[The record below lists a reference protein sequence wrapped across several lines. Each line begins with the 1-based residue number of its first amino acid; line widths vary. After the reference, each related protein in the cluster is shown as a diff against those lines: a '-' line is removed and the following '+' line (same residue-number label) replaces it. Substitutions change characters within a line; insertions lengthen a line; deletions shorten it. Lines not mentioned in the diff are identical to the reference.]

1 MLSLGDT
8 SYRVLN
14 DVIALAPELFVGPNA
29 QEQAQ
34 GPAET
39 VKKEVGSPNET
50 ELNKLINSTKT
61 PAEIKKEKQK
71 KEEPSSNTSLVPWSD
86 RVATSIFSFDA
97 ALNNKIRRTLTKLKV
112 SWPEMSK
119 VLNRLSVS
127 QALHAETIAQ
137 QFLKYGEIIYDRVT
151 GQFEV
156 KDNPDAP
163 SFNKLM
169 EKMDSLAVK
178 YGIKPETFKKMVHKN
193 FVAKRAAQLAER
205 NAQVERDAK
214 ALIKQGKK
222 DQAKEFFRENYIV
235 IDLTKSQI
243 DTAIDFGKS
252 YPEINEL
259 HDMWIDS
266 KNNLIDFLVES
277 ELMTPNQADEFI
289 NVVDVEGAPK
299 ETKEGTQLFSGDTY
313 VPFFRED
320 TDKKPREY
328 RDTRL
333 GDRGKYHKLKGS
345 YEPVADVF
353 ENMQLWMRDS
363 VKRGIMNRKAIDK
376 IEAIESLPEAVQKE
390 IMEVNPT
397 KPDANTIAMSRVI
410 SKTDEKTGDTTYRK
424 VVVNYGFSDSFYAH
438 AFTGMDRAA
447 LSGLGFFSNVSNFL
461 RTNVV
466 LYPLFSIAQLPQDS
480 VSAMFSSGVRNPF
493 MIPLRVMAQFPL
505 TLLDMSKTHKDLQRF
520 GATGGLAYLQNETA
534 ADRDVNL
541 PGFYNATRRAM
552 GKVPGLTPNS
562 AVKLGD
568 KKLSVTGFL
577 NRLAMASDN
586 AVRQAVYDQTMKE
599 TNNQALAVDRAFEVI
614 NFKRAGASSAVTG
627 LRQVVPFFGAFLQAA
642 SVQGR
647 TITGRGIT
655 PQERAKGLQQFLM
668 TGMQLAGISLLYS
681 ALATDDEEYEKLD
694 PTIRDRR
701 FLLGNGAHITLRP
714 DLFTYMFKIMPEH
727 ILQNMIENQDNKK
740 TYDSLVR
747 GLRDTASVNIIPQ
760 AIRPILNVAYGYD
773 PLTRRPI
780 KPQSLEDRTPAR
792 QFTAGTSEFAKLLAR
807 SSGISDPITVDYF
820 LRQYFG
826 YTGGLI
832 TMMASSMIDEY
843 DLFDYDRATKSDRDL
858 LASIPGMSN
867 FISKEY
873 GNRHTTDYYELK
885 GETTKAVKAYK
896 DLLKLGF
903 DSNKTQEYLK
913 ENFKEITTDPLVQG
927 IQQNLSV
934 LRKERNKLL
943 EMPRTMITADEK
955 KEALDR
961 ISEFEKVFLSQ
972 IRDIRKGV
980 FGTGFKAP
988 D

>member
-1 MLSLGDT
+1 
-8 SYRVLN
+8 
-14 DVIALAPELFVGPNA
+14 
-29 QEQAQ
+29 
-34 GPAET
+34 
-39 VKKEVGSPNET
+39 
-50 ELNKLINSTKT
+50 
-61 PAEIKKEKQK
+61 
-71 KEEPSSNTSLVPWSD
+71 
-86 RVATSIFSFDA
+86 
-97 ALNNKIRRTLTKLKV
+97 
-112 SWPEMSK
+112 
-119 VLNRLSVS
+119 
-127 QALHAETIAQ
+127 
-137 QFLKYGEIIYDRVT
+137 
-151 GQFEV
+151 
-156 KDNPDAP
+156 
-163 SFNKLM
+163 
-169 EKMDSLAVK
+169 
-178 YGIKPETFKKMVHKN
+178 
-193 FVAKRAAQLAER
+193 
-205 NAQVERDAK
+205 
-214 ALIKQGKK
+214 
-222 DQAKEFFRENYIV
+222 
-235 IDLTKSQI
+235 
-243 DTAIDFGKS
+243 
-252 YPEINEL
+252 
-259 HDMWIDS
+259 
-266 KNNLIDFLVES
+266 
-277 ELMTPNQADEFI
+277 MTPDQADEFI
-289 NVVDVEGAPK
+289 NVVDVEGAPQ

-320 TDKKPREY
+320 TDKKPKEY

-333 GDRGKYHKLKGS
+333 GDRGKYHKIKGS

-376 IEAIESLPEAVQKE
+376 IEAIESLPEGVQKE
-390 IMEVNPT
+390 IMEVNPG

-410 SKTDEKTGDTTYRK
+410 AKTDEKTGETTYRK
-424 VVVNYGFSDSFYAH
+424 AVVNYKFSDSFYAH

-447 LSGLGFFSNVSNFL
+447 LSGLGFFANISNFL

-586 AVRQAVYDQTMKE
+586 AVRQAVYQQTMKE
-599 TNNQALAVDRAFEVI
+599 TGNQALAVERAFEVI

-642 SVQGR
+642 SIQGR

-714 DLFTYMFKIMPEH
+714 DLFTYMFKIVPEH

-740 TYDSLVR
+740 TYDGIIR

-760 AIRPILNVAYGYD
+760 AVRPLLNLAYNYD

-780 KPQSLEDRTPAR
+780 TPQSMEDRATER
-792 QFTAGTSEFAKLLAR
+792 QFTMGTSEFAKLLAR
-807 SSGISDPITVDYF
+807 SSGMSPIKVDYF

-826 YTGGLI
+826 HTGGLI
-832 TMMASSMIDEY
+832 TMMASSMVDEY
-843 DLFDYDRATKSDRDL
+843 DLFDYDRATKSDRDF

-867 FISKEY
+867 FISREY

-885 GETTKAVKAYK
+885 GEVDKAVRAYK
-896 DLLKLGF
+896 DMEKFGF
-903 DSNKTQEYLK
+903 NPKRTGEYIK
-913 ENFKEITTDPLVQG
+913 ENFREINIAPLLSEL
-927 IQQNLSV
+927 QQQLSAI
-934 LRKERNKLL
+934 RAERSRLI
-943 EMPRTMITADEK
+943 EMPRRMISADRK
-955 KEALDR
+955 KQALDSLYEVER
-961 ISEFEKVFLSQ
+961 GILGQ
-972 IRDIRKGV
+972 MRDVRKRV
-980 FGTGFKAP
+980 YGTGFEDP
-988 D
+988 R